1 MEHDRQIAQPD
12 FTSVMLVHILLDKV
26 DRIRRMRLRRKC
38 FRHTTSSRILKRT
51 YGMQNRLFCGNPVKG
66 GAADIALC
74 RCVPIEIVHIQ
85 RSICRP
91 GIDHADRLRTHAH
104 TQRENPVTDLLRLRN
119 RNIFLR
125 PHKTALGQPQ
135 MHTDHIDTGTEH
147 RLGLL
152 LPCDKRHGKES
163 QMMRQRKRLNLAL
176 VDIPILFECETELS
190 IDQRNGWEVCHARK
204 AARLN
209 LLEILIEMNEGIT
222 RRKSE

>member
-12 FTSVMLVHILLDKV
+12 FTSVMLVHILLDEV

-38 FRHTTSSRILKRT
+38 FRHTTSSRILKRA

-119 RNIFLR
+119 RCS
-125 PHKTALGQPQ
+125 KTAYETIHSTSRATAYNLPRKNIVVA
-135 MHTDHIDTGTEH
+135 HTH
-147 RLGLL
+147 RMIIHP
-152 LPCDKRHGKES
+152 LP
-163 QMMRQRKRLNLAL
+163 
-176 VDIPILFECETELS
+176 
-190 IDQRNGWEVCHARK
+190 
-204 AARLN
+204 
-209 LLEILIEMNEGIT
+209 T
-222 RRKSE
+222 R